1 MSTEWLSVFAR
12 NYAPAG
18 ESSTSGTSGT
28 SGGDDS
34 GPSPSPAVCT
44 TNTAYQPQWHNSTPW
59 GSSNG
64 ASSMDAYMDTN
75 FNVVSTINNWN
86 DVVGNGAMAW
96 ISIGQSSNRAT
107 SEPILGED
115 YYIRMY
121 RYDGDGNSQ
130 NNPSV
135 AGGSPGPNQLYLE
148 ELNSS
153 GVKTGNTITF
163 QCIENASATPM
174 TFGTQFLFK
183 ARITAKSGFGSVVLS
198 TNNNSW
204 YTTNTTNNGIVDFCV
219 TWSSVTPL
227 TTCAAITNLTVE
239 NEHTTDFVYPSSV
252 SSSPGGGGGG
262 GGFGGGGGGAFGG

>member
-1 MSTEWLSVFAR
+1 MATWLTAFGR
-12 NYAPAG
+12 DYYAG
-18 ESSTSGTSGT
+18 GTSGT
-28 SGGDDS
+28 SGGD
-34 GPSPSPAVCT
+34 SPPPPPPPPAPAVCT
-44 TNTAYQPQWHNSTPW
+44 TNTAYQPYWHNSTPW
-59 GSSNG
+59 GSSND
-64 ASSMDAYMDTN
+64 ASSMHTYMDTD
-75 FNVVSTINNWN
+75 FNVVSTLNNWS

-96 ISIGQSSNRAT
+96 ISIGQASNQAT

-135 AGGSPGPNQLYLE
+135 AGGSTGPNQLYLE

-163 QCIENASATPM
+163 QCIEDASAPPN

-183 ARITAKSGFGSVVLS
+183 ARITAKSGFGSIVLS
-198 TNNNSW
+198 TNTNSW
-204 YTTNTTNNGIVDFCV
+204 YNTYTTNYGVVDFCV

-227 TTCAAITNLTVE
+227 ATCAAITNLTVE

-252 SSSPGGGGGG
+252 SSNPV
-262 GGFGGGGGGAFGG
+262 GGGGGGAFGG